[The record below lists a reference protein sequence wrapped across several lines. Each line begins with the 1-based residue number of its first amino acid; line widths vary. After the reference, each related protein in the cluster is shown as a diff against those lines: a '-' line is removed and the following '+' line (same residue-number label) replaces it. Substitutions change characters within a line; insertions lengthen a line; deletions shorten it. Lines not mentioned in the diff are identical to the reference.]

1 MKYFESLRIKMTEFF
16 RNYLEKAAPY
26 FGFVRNSLFQR
37 WMIAVVLCL
46 ILALIMAPELNFSK
60 PQFRI
65 GMIAPKNIKADFAF
79 LVEDPQAAEEKK
91 IQDAENINPI
101 YNYNSQIADNIQKK
115 IVKAFSLAAERYN
128 NVPEKQ
134 QQPDKIMDL
143 QKEKKRLGL
152 LSNDCK
158 IFKIITRNIGLN
170 FFSTS
175 RAISVLFARPLIS
188 KTYPLF

>member
-1 MKYFESLRIKMTEFF
+1 MIMKYFESLRIKMTEFF

-91 IQDAENINPI
+91 SRTRKISILFTITTVRLPI
-101 YNYNSQIADNIQKK
+101 ISKK
-115 IVKAFSLAAERYN
+115 DR
-128 NVPEKQ
+128 Q
-134 QQPDKIMDL
+134 
-143 QKEKKRLGL
+143 G
-152 LSNDCK
+152 
-158 IFKIITRNIGLN
+158 
-170 FFSTS
+170 FFSC
-175 RAISVLFARPLIS
+175 RGAIQQCP
-188 KTYPLF
+188 